1 VTAETVARL
10 CKLLVHR
17 DTAIQQSA
25 VRVIRGMGDIV
36 AAQPF
41 LDRIVSLTAH
51 SRPDVRKAALQIL
64 EGLGPAAANEK
75 VIGAVAKHLKK
86 SATAIRVVPILGP
99 EAAAIRVVP
108 ALGPAAATQSI
119 VSNLMEHVVS
129 DRPLIHAAAA
139 ALQALQLMGVRV
151 FRKQKQWAVVTTREL
166 ALKAEGRRTTS
177 RSVKRAPRVRARA
190 PAGRPPRRD
199 RRRVT

>member
-1 VTAETVARL
+1 
-10 CKLLVHR
+10 LVHR
-17 DTAIQQSA
+17 RVRVQQSA
-25 VRVIRGMGDIV
+25 VRVLEGLGDIV

-41 LDRIVSLTAH
+41 LDRIVSLISH
-51 SRPDVRKAALQIL
+51 SRPDVHKAALQIL
-64 EGLGPAAANEK
+64 GGLGPAAANEK
-75 VIGAVAKHLKK
+75 VIDAVAKHLKK
-86 SATAIRVVPILGP
+86 SGTAIQ
-99 EAAAIRVVP
+99 VVP

-129 DRPLIHAAAA
+129 DRPLISEAAA
-139 ALQALQLMGVRV
+139 ALQAFQLMGVRV

-166 ALKAEGRRTTS
+166 ALKVEGRRTTS

-190 PAGRPPRRD
+190 PAGRPSRRD